1 MHAEFTRRPALVALV
16 LLENSQDEPFLE
28 LPYRFGIKDVASV
41 HLQYERFELIFHR
54 GSLFYSASSFSL
66 FYECVLCSVLVS
78 CWGSRGHFLTLVT
91 Q

>member
-66 FYECVLCSVLVS
+66 FMNAFSAQ
-78 CWGSRGHFLTLVT
+78 CWSPAGAPEVIS
-91 Q
+91 